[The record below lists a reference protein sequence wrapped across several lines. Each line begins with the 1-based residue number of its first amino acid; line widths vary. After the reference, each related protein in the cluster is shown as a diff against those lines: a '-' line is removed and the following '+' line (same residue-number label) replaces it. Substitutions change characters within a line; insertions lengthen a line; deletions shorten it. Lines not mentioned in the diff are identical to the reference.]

1 MKFLHVLTCFPLSVC
16 VYSRFKV
23 IEALKGYGIE
33 QIDEVF
39 LPEDPKNEGKIKGYA
54 FVEFSTHSD
63 AMAAFQRLRKPDAVF
78 GCDRSAKVAFAPSS
92 MHPSEEILSQVLNF
106 LCLFSLHFF
115 YMIIRV
121 ISFSIYL
128 LISML

>member
-1 MKFLHVLTCFPLSVC
+1 MA
-16 VYSRFKV
+16 
-23 IEALKGYGIE
+23 ALKGYGIE
-33 QIDEVF
+33 QIDEIF
-39 LPEDPKNEGKIKGYA
+39 LPEDIKNDGKIKGYA

-106 LCLFSLHFF
+106 LCLYSLHFL
-115 YMIIRV
+115 YLIIHV
-121 ISFSIYL
+121 ISFTVCLYLHALVLIY
-128 LISML
+128 M

>member
-1 MKFLHVLTCFPLSVC
+1 MA
-16 VYSRFKV
+16 
-23 IEALKGYGIE
+23 ALKGYGIE
-33 QIDEVF
+33 QIDEIF
-39 LPEDPKNEGKIKGYA
+39 LPEDIKNDGKIKGYA

-106 LCLFSLHFF
+106 LCLYSLHFF
-115 YMIIRV
+115 LFDNTCYFFYCLLV
-121 ISFSIYL
+121 SPCFSSHLYVVT
-128 LISML
+128 SKYNS